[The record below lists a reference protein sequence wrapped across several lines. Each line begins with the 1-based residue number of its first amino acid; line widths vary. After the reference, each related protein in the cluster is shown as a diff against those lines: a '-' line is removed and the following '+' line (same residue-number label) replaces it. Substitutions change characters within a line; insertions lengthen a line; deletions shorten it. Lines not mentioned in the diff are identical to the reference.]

1 MNIEDIKKKV
11 FSRYL
16 LLHLAAMAAAVVL
29 LCVGVAFGLD
39 IYTHHGEG
47 IEVIDM
53 KGMDF
58 EEAYRRLKA
67 QGLELVVSDSGYNKQ
82 LPADAILAQNPA
94 AGHRVKERRIVYV
107 TVNSPSSPTF
117 VIPDIVDNCSV
128 REAEAKLTAIGFR
141 LDPVMEVDGEKD
153 WVYGILCRG
162 RHVANGDRVSIDHPL
177 RLMVGR
183 GTVDDMTDME
193 VADGEEEPQQEGGT
207 DDFQEVTQP

>member
-94 AGHRVKERRIVYV
+94 AGHRVKEGRIVYV

>member
-67 QGLELVVSDSGYNKQ
+67 QGLDLVVSDSGYNKQ

-94 AGHRVKERRIVYV
+94 AGHRVKEGRIVYV